1 MSTMQK
7 NDLLQLRG
15 EDLHDAKGEKIGRL
29 EEIYL
34 DAQTGE
40 PEWALVNTGMF
51 GTKSS
56 FVPLQG
62 ASQDGDTLQ
71 VPYDKA
77 QVKDAPNVDSDGELS
92 QSQESELYAHY
103 GLDYGESRSDSGL
116 PEGGAGA
123 GASTGTTGTT
133 GTTGADS
140 GTDRTD
146 EPGTVGRDTSG
157 PATDDAMTRSEEELH
172 VGTTQQE
179 AGRTRLRK
187 YVVEDEVTQT
197 VPVKREE
204 VRIER
209 EPITD
214 ANAGAAT
221 DGPAIS
227 EDEHEVVLHEE
238 EVVAEKRAVPKERI
252 HMDKETVTDDQQVS
266 ETLRKEEVEVEGEGR
281 GERGAR
287 PASGAADPPP
297 PVGPPQPTASR
308 ASPSRSGG

>member
-1 MSTMQK
+1 MSTMHK
-7 NDLLQLRG
+7 NDLLQQRG
-15 EDLHDAKGEKIGRL
+15 EDLHDQSGEKIGSI

-34 DAQTGE
+34 DAQSGE

-77 QVKDAPNVDSDGELS
+77 QVNDAPKIDSDGELS
-92 QSQESELYAHY
+92 QQQESELYGHY

-116 PEGGAGA
+116 PEGGAGH
-123 GASTGTTGTT
+123 
-133 GTTGADS
+133 
-140 GTDRTD
+140 
-146 EPGTVGRDTSG
+146 DTSG
-157 PATDDAMTRSEEELH
+157 ETTDDAMTRSEEELD

-179 AGRTRLRK
+179 SGRARLRK
-187 YVVEDEVTQT
+187 FVVEDEVTKT

-204 VRIER
+204 IRIDR

-227 EDEHEVVLHEE
+227 EEEHEVVLHEE
-238 EVVAEKRAVPKERI
+238 EVVTEKRAVPKERI
-252 HMDKETVTDDQQVS
+252 RMDKETVTDEQQVS
-266 ETLRKEEVEVEGEGR
+266 ETLRKEQVDVDGEGR
-281 GERGAR
+281 GTR
-287 PASGAADPPP
+287 
-297 PVGPPQPTASR
+297 
-308 ASPSRSGG
+308 

>member
-1 MSTMQK
+1 
-7 NDLLQLRG
+7 
-15 EDLHDAKGEKIGRL
+15 
-29 EEIYL
+29 
-34 DAQTGE
+34 
-40 PEWALVNTGMF
+40 MF

-77 QVKDAPNVDSDGELS
+77 QVKDAPKVDSDGELS
-92 QSQESELYAHY
+92 QQQEAELYAHY
-103 GLDYGESRSDSGL
+103 GLDYSESRSDSGL
-116 PEGGAGA
+116 PEGGAGGHA
-123 GASTGTTGTT
+123 AAAPSGTT
-133 GTTGADS
+133 
-140 GTDRTD
+140 R
-146 EPGTVGRDTSG
+146 RG
-157 PATDDAMTRSEEELH
+157 PTTDDAMTRSEEELD

-179 AGRTRLRK
+179 SGRARLRK

-227 EDEHEVVLHEE
+227 EEEHEVVLHEE
-238 EVVAEKRAVPKERI
+238 EVVTEKRAVPKERMR
-252 HMDKETVTDDQQVS
+252 MDKETVTDEQQVS
-266 ETLRKEEVEVEGEGR
+266 ETVRKEQVDVDREG
-281 GERGAR
+281 
-287 PASGAADPPP
+287 SG
-297 PVGPPQPTASR
+297 TR
-308 ASPSRSGG
+308 